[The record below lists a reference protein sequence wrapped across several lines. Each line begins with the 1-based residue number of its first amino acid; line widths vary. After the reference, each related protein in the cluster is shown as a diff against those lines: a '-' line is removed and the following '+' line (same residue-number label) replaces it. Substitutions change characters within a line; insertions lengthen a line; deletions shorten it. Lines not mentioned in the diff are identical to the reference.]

1 MSKYLTLIEILAIHQ
16 DQIERFGGS
25 AGIRDGGALESALF
39 RCQSGY
45 YVDVIQEAAA
55 LWESL
60 AQNHPF
66 VDGNKRTAFACLY
79 TFLALNGYSL
89 KPDADAIFEFI
100 SRLYLINKFCFDEL
114 EVWLRQNTVSTNEK
128 IE

>member
-1 MSKYLTLIEILAIHQ
+1 MRKYLSIVEVLAIHQ

-25 AGIRDGGALESALF
+25 SGIRDAGGLESALY
-39 RCQSGY
+39 RCRSGY
-45 YVDVIQEAAA
+45 YSDVIQEAAA

-89 KPDADAIFEFI
+89 KPDSDTIFEFI
-100 SRLYLINKFCFDEL
+100 SGLYLINKFCFDEL
-114 EVWLRQNTVSTNEK
+114 ETWLRRNTLSSSET
-128 IE
+128 I